1 MKRSF
6 LLFTLAFALIA
17 FGATAQKFEPLDPS
31 PMDAAFFPTNV
42 PKSDFRGTYAP
53 AKVKLT
59 YGRPQLKGRKMM
71 GSKDVP
77 MGELWRMGANEAS
90 EITFYQDVTIGTTKV
105 SAGTYSIAAI
115 PTADKWTFVLN
126 SKLNTW
132 GSYTLAKGGN
142 EVARVD
148 GPVSQSDETIEALS
162 MMFKEVDGGVHLVVG
177 WENTIAEM
185 PIKF

>member
-6 LLFTLAFALIA
+6 LLFSLAFTLIA

-42 PKSDFRGTYAP
+42 PKSDFNGAYVP
-53 AKVKLT
+53 AKMKIV
-59 YGRPQLKGRKMM
+59 YGRPQLKGRVMM

-77 MGELWRMGANEAS
+77 MDKLWRFGANEAS
-90 EITFYQDVTIGTTKV
+90 EITFYQDVMIGSTKV

-115 PTADKWTFVLN
+115 PTQDKWTFVLN

-132 GSYTLAKGGN
+132 GAYTLKNGGS

-148 GPVSQSDETIEALS
+148 GPVSKSNETIEALS